1 MAELFPTV
9 VLYASF
15 ARPLFESL
23 PSLSISL
30 YTRFSFSVILVLA
43 RLRGPPEAPRELLA
57 NWLYLRV
64 SSSCSPSVPFFLPC
78 FLTPARKEVNE
89 DDIKVI
95 HCSGSA
101 NTRDS
106 LHFLPPFRVFL
117 PDFLRIFP
125 LLFVIVTRDDFF
137 LERLV
142 SRCSNLFDGNNRYSA
157 MVLYW
162 ILIRWQVVVV
172 KLLINILYTVWI
184 L

>member
-106 LHFLPPFRVFL
+106 LHFLPPFSCFSTRFFK
-117 PDFLRIFP
+117 DFSSTFRH
-125 LLFVIVTRDDFF
+125 
-137 LERLV
+137 
-142 SRCSNLFDGNNRYSA
+142 RYS
-157 MVLYW
+157 
-162 ILIRWQVVVV
+162 RR
-172 KLLINILYTVWI
+172 LLPRTFSFEVFESF
-184 L
+184 